1 MNFFSTASA
10 ADILAL
16 PISEKERNHRSRDR
30 KGYHVYLSAFYFRY
44 SEMNCDEKKEYLVEK
59 RLMREEDMYE
69 SDADSTDTPIQPP
82 NGLVM
87 KAAGRTWQQM
97 SAGAKNAWK
106 ERADKLNTQPRRCGK
121 FNTIPHVLEQN
132 NLRMSVM
139 DSLTM
144 DWRNTVS
151 LFHRSMVVNKKKII
165 EKSQMAYT
173 FGKERV
179 VLQTQSYRSFHMN
192 HLLKLTIFGN
202 PLFCNLLPYEIPYR
216 TKNQAILH
224 IYSKKRISEL
234 LTFGGLDAT
243 ELYKD
248 GLKYVLCPK
257 VNLRKGRRNI
267 IGYVMDENENML
279 VIKVEG
285 AATYIRVRRPQYD
298 TEHGQFNYNNP
309 NEAQALTSYSLSQ
322 LWPIRMKVNSSG
334 LIAYIISVHTYSG
347 GSDDLDYI
355 VI

>member
-10 ADILAL
+10 VDILAL
-16 PISEKERNHRSRDR
+16 PLSEKEQNHRSCNR
-30 KGYHVYLSAFYFRY
+30 KGYHVYLSAFYLKY
-44 SEMNCDEKKEYLVEK
+44 STMNIDEKKEYLVER
-59 RLMREEDMYE
+59 RLMREEELYE
-69 SDADSTDTPIQPP
+69 SDADSTDTPVQPP
-82 NGLVM
+82 NRLVM

-97 SAGAKNAWK
+97 SDVAKNAWK
-106 ERADKLNTQPRRCGK
+106 ERADRLNEQPRRCGK
-121 FNTIPHVLEQN
+121 FDTIPHFLEQN

-139 DSLTM
+139 DLLTN
-144 DWRNTVS
+144 DWRSTVS
-151 LFHRSMVVNKKKII
+151 LIHRSMIVNKKKITVN
-165 EKSQMAYT
+165 SYVSYT

-202 PLFCNLLPYEIPYR
+202 PLFCNLLPYEIPHR
-216 TKNQAILH
+216 SKNQAILH

-267 IGYVMDENENML
+267 IGYVMEENGNML
-279 VIKVEG
+279 LIKIEN
-285 AATYIRVRRPQYD
+285 AATYVRIRRPQYD

-309 NEAQALTSYSLSQ
+309 NEAQSLTSYSLSQ
-322 LWPIRMKVNSSG
+322 IWPIRMKVNSSG
-334 LIAYIISVHTYSG
+334 QIAYIISVYTCSG
-347 GSDDLDYI
+347 SSDDEEYI
-355 VI
+355 LI